1 MERLS
6 LNTIT
11 EQEIIRFKEDGA
23 ICLRAVFSQRWID
36 LLRSGIEFNR
46 LHPSEITRRKGH
58 TPLFFHDYGNWKN
71 IPEYEEFIYHSPVG
85 EVAGRLLQSS
95 VAALY
100 SNHVI
105 VKDSGSTKQTPWHQ
119 DQAYYEIDG
128 QQVCSVWLPVDPVSE
143 HTCLRLLKGS
153 HKFPQY
159 FKPVHFDGPPFTS
172 YEMKPGNEKQAGD
185 FLSPPDVDGNDQY
198 QVLSWNMEP
207 GDCIVF
213 HMKTVHGA
221 HGNNLKT
228 PRRAFSTRW
237 LGDDAIKGERP
248 WMNLPP
254 SDGIRNLKRGE
265 NLVQSG
271 AFTVTW
277 TS

>member
-11 EQEIIRFKEDGA
+11 EQEIIRFQEDGA

-46 LHPSEITRRKGH
+46 LHPSEMTRRKGH

-128 QQVCSVWLPVDPVSE
+128 QQACVFRYVSSVE
-143 HTCLRLLKGS
+143 
-153 HKFPQY
+153 Q
-159 FKPVHFDGPPFTS
+159 
-172 YEMKPGNEKQAGD
+172 
-185 FLSPPDVDGNDQY
+185 
-198 QVLSWNMEP
+198 
-207 GDCIVF
+207 
-213 HMKTVHGA
+213 
-221 HGNNLKT
+221 
-228 PRRAFSTRW
+228 
-237 LGDDAIKGERP
+237 
-248 WMNLPP
+248 
-254 SDGIRNLKRGE
+254 
-265 NLVQSG
+265 
-271 AFTVTW
+271 
-277 TS
+277 